1 MVRLPE
7 RTHSVYLDYHAS
19 TPCDPRVVEAMLPYF
34 ADTCANPASSIHMD
48 GRKAAQAVETAR
60 QQVAAS
66 IGAEPHDIVFTSG
79 ATESNNLA
87 ILGSA
92 RASSCGRMRILAG
105 AIEHKSVLAPCRSL
119 RHQGFDVEIIPVA
132 RDGQIDLH
140 ALTDML
146 DKRTF
151 LVSVQA
157 VNNEIGTIQPM
168 SEICELVHAYGALL
182 HCDAAQALGRIAI
195 TVGSSGVDLLSL
207 SGHKCYG
214 PKGIG
219 ALYVRGGVRNAPL
232 ESLVYGG
239 GQEYNVRS
247 GTLNV
252 PGIVGLGA
260 AAELAEGERRSD
272 SCRIEQLRDC
282 FEHQVISAIPT
293 AHRNGAVGA
302 RVAGNSSLTLPGIE
316 VEALVARLGDVLC
329 STGAACALGAPEPSH
344 VLTAIGLTRADAY
357 STLRI
362 GFGRFSTQDDTSYA
376 ALGLVR
382 TVEAIGRA
390 TLAAKRRILGEY
402 THLIH

>member
-1 MVRLPE
+1 
-7 RTHSVYLDYHAS
+7 
-19 TPCDPRVVEAMLPYF
+19 
-34 ADTCANPASSIHMD
+34 MD

-60 QQVAAS
+60 QQVAAA
-66 IGAEPHDIVFTSG
+66 IGAESHEIAFTSG

-92 RASSCGRMRILAG
+92 RASSYGRTRILAG

-119 RHQGFDVEIIPVA
+119 RKQGFDVEIIPVA
-132 RDGQIDLH
+132 RDGQIDLR

-146 DKRTF
+146 DRCTF

-157 VNNEIGTIQPM
+157 VNNEIGTIQPI
-168 SEICELVHAYGALL
+168 SEICELAHEYGALL

-195 TVGSSGVDLLSL
+195 NAGSSGVDILSL

-252 PGIVGLGA
+252 PGIVGLGV
-260 AAELAEGERRSD
+260 AAELAEGERWSD
-272 SCRIEQLRDC
+272 TGRVKQLRDW

-316 VEALVARLGDVLC
+316 AEALIARLGDVHC
-329 STGAACALGAPEPSH
+329 STGSACAAGALEPSH
-344 VLTAIGLTRADAY
+344 VLTAIGLTRAESY

-362 GFGRFSTQDDTSYA
+362 GFGRFSTQDDVYNA

-382 TVEAIGRA
+382 TVEGFGRVWSRDK
-390 TLAAKRRILGEY
+390 TRLSGEH
-402 THLIH
+402 TFGQTQAFPEVSGQQI